1 MKAVWQKGLI
11 GGLLA
16 ATCMP
21 KLWAADQSSDPGPDA
36 AVNAAGGGYF
46 WVGVAALLLVGLGLV
61 GWYRRS
67 RAGGA
72 SLAGRGEVEDD
83 EQGVQASVLH
93 GYSEKNV
100 GNDASARP
108 WERRGPSLDAGT
120 AAGSQGGWSAD
131 AASAAQ
137 SVPDGFDGE
146 AFVKASKANF
156 LALQEAWDQADIARL
171 RAMMTEG
178 MLEQIKSQLAEREAL
193 GGVDAATEVVMLEAR
208 LLGVEDQGDE
218 HMASVEFSG
227 MLREDSSAGPN
238 PFRELWNITRPKGGD
253 GGWLVAGVQALQ

>member
-1 MKAVWQKGLI
+1 MKAVWQKGLR

-21 KLWAADQSSDPGPDA
+21 KLWAADQSSDSGSDA
-36 AVNAAGGGYF
+36 AANVAVDSYL
-46 WVGVAALLLVGLGLV
+46 WVGVAALLLVGWGLV

-67 RAGGA
+67 RSSGA
-72 SLAGRGEVEDD
+72 SLTKRSELEGD
-83 EQGVQASVLH
+83 ELGVRASVLRS
-93 GYSEKNV
+93 YSEKNV

-108 WERRGPSLDAGT
+108 WERRGPALDAGT
-120 AAGSQGGWSAD
+120 AAGSQGGWSLD

-137 SVPDGFDGE
+137 SVPDGFD
-146 AFVKASKANF
+146 AASFLSASKANF
-156 LALQEAWDQADIARL
+156 LALQEAWDKADTSQL

-178 MLEQIKSQLAEREAL
+178 MLEQIKSQLAEREAH
-193 GGVDAATEVVMLEAR
+193 GGVGAATEVVMLEAR

-227 MLREDSSAGPN
+227 MLREDASAGPN